1 MISNSTA
8 LRMLLLHAASG
19 GRGEL
24 LFGESLDRAKKF
36 LPDFVDPGD
45 LSKFPDVY
53 LEFPLMGEPFLDAT
67 VLYRQ
72 IPENAHL
79 ASPLAAGTQ
88 QMLAWLAKA
97 GSKYPDI
104 CGGFEI
110 DTKFPSPG
118 PAAIHFQ
125 PRKHTELAGEFCEII
140 GLPQYGHL
148 YERTAARMPGN
159 QKPSYFGLFRGRS
172 GSPLRVGGYMGR
184 EEAASCA
191 GDPARLVR
199 LFSAVGFTAYDDRML
214 REICSVLVV
223 SPGTVEFQFDIWPD
237 GTAGDSF
244 ALDTSFPIEQ
254 PEAVL
259 AAFYDREGSGAGY
272 ISLLQRW
279 KIADERWK
287 KGLEAVFAGA
297 LPLRDETVTFSMFPH
312 WFKVRWT
319 GKRLQPAKMYLLAK
333 AGIISD

>member
-1 MISNSTA
+1 MISNRTA
-8 LRMLLLHAASG
+8 LHMLLLQAASG

-24 LFGESLDRAKKF
+24 LFGESLDRVKKF
-36 LPDFVDPGD
+36 LPDFVDLGD
-45 LSKFPDVY
+45 LSAFPDVY
-53 LEFPLMGEPFLDAT
+53 LEFPLMGKPFLDAT
-67 VLYRQ
+67 VLYRHL
-72 IPENAHL
+72 PENAQL

-88 QMLAWLAKA
+88 QMLSWLAMA
-97 GSKYPDI
+97 ESRYPDI

-125 PRKHTELAGEFCEII
+125 PREHTELAGEFCEIT
-140 GLPQYGHL
+140 GQPQYGQL
-148 YERTAARMPGN
+148 YERTAARMPEN
-159 QKPSYFGLFRGRS
+159 QKLSFFGMFRGRV
-172 GSPLRVGGYMGR
+172 GSPLRVCGYMNR

-191 GDPARLVR
+191 GDPPRLIR
-199 LFSAVGFTAYDDRML
+199 LFSAVGFTAYDERML
-214 REICSVLVV
+214 REICSVLAV
-223 SPGTVEFQFDIWPD
+223 SPGSVDFQFDIWPN

-244 ALDTSFPIEQ
+244 AIDTSFPIEQ
-254 PEAVL
+254 PETVL
-259 AAFYDREGSGAGY
+259 AAFYDREGSGAKY
-272 ISLLQRW
+272 IDLLQKW

-297 LPLRDETVTFSMFPH
+297 FPLRDGTVTFSLFPH

-333 AGIISD
+333 AGILSD